1 MRAGDLEITDLLWP
15 LDESGD
21 RLPVIQSEVVSL
33 LSDRGQQGAARIV
46 ARMPSRGDRID
57 EAYLAQLAVR
67 VHHELQRLGE
77 ELQLDRRVAALLRG
91 PLRRL
96 QASSYGPVRIVDV
109 GCGTGHVI
117 RAAAAHRY
125 FSPQVEL
132 VGVDLNP
139 VLIGEA
145 RRLARL
151 EDLDCEFVAGNAFAP
166 GIAIT
171 DPARTIVIS
180 TGLLHH
186 LSEAGLADLFAV
198 QARLGVAG
206 FAHWDIAPC
215 AWSTVGAWLFH
226 QARMREPVS
235 RHDGVL
241 SARRAHS
248 AETLLAAARATAA
261 NYSPTVVEGPRWYPR
276 ALDVLRPIIGTLS

>member
-1 MRAGDLEITDLLWP
+1 MRPGDVEITDLLWP
-15 LDESGD
+15 LDGSGD
-21 RLPVIQSEVVSL
+21 RLPVVQTEVVSL
-33 LSDRGQQGAARIV
+33 LSDRGQRQAARIV
-46 ARMPSRGDRID
+46 ARMPSRGGCID
-57 EAYLAQLAVR
+57 EAFLDALAVR

-77 ELQLDRRVAALLRG
+77 ELQLDRRVAALLEE

-96 QASSYGPVRIVDV
+96 RASGTGPVRVVDV
-109 GCGTGHVI
+109 GCGTGHVV

-125 FSPQVEL
+125 FSPDVEL

-139 VLIGEA
+139 VVIGEA

-151 EDLDCEFVAGNAFAP
+151 EGLDCEFVNGDAFAP
-166 GIAIT
+166 GTAIT

-186 LSEAGLADLFAV
+186 LGEADLTELFAV

-215 AWSTVGAWLFH
+215 VWSTVGAWLFH

-248 AETLLAAARATAA
+248 AQTLLAAARAAA
-261 NYSPTVVEGPRWYPR
+261 AGYAPTVLEGPRWYPR
-276 ALDVLRPIIGTLS
+276 ALDVLRPVVGTLS